1 MTLAS
6 GAIERKY
13 LAHYINCTP
22 SAQTATYER
31 IGKDLEEYNV
41 ELNAEVEKKKNIL
54 GETSIKLSSYEVQGT
69 VEPFYA
75 EIGSDLFTF
84 LQDLVDNRKVLD
96 AVKTDMVEVHTWET
110 PTSNAYPAIKEEVY
124 IEVTSYGGD
133 TTGYQI
139 PFNVHYTGKRTSGT
153 FNPTTK
159 AFAATGE

>member
-1 MTLAS
+1 MTLANGS
-6 GAIERKY
+6 IERKY

-22 SAQTATYER
+22 SSTATYER

-75 EIGSDLFTF
+75 EQGSGLFTF
-84 LQDLVDNRKVLD
+84 LQDIVDNRKTLD
-96 AVKTDMVEVHTWET
+96 AVKTDAVEVHTWEEAT
-110 PTSNAYPAIKEEVY
+110 GGAYPAIKEEVY

-153 FNPTTK
+153 FNPETRTFT
-159 AFAATGE
+159 AN